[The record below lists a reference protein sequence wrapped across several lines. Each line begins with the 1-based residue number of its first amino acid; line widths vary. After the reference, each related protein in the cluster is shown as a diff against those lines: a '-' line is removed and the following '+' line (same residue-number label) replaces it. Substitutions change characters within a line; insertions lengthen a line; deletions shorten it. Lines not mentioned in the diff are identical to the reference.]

1 MRIAVLSVKG
11 GTGKTLLS
19 VNLAAAA
26 DRSAYIDCDVEE
38 PSGHLFFKPVDLRSE
53 EVSIK
58 IPEVNAE
65 LCMGCRTCINFCKY
79 NALAFVDNKPFVF
92 EEICHSCGGCSLL
105 CPEKALSE
113 KDKVIGRIQTG
124 VSGGVYVSTGLLNTG
139 EVSGIPII
147 KRLLKEKR
155 VENDLPT
162 FIDCP
167 SGSGYIMAESI
178 KVADYC
184 ILVPEPTVYG
194 VQNMSMVY
202 ELIRMLNKP
211 CGVVLN
217 KCIDGKNPAEEYCL
231 EKDFKIIGKIPYDT
245 DLGRIN
251 SNAQIAV
258 RVSSRYQRMFSVLLN
273 TVTRR
278 ALNETA
284 SDPER

>member
-11 GTGKTLLS
+11 GTGKTLIS
-19 VNLAAAA
+19 VNLAAVA

-38 PSGHLFFKPVDLRSE
+38 PSGHLYFKPVDLHSE
-53 EVSIK
+53 EFSIK
-58 IPEVNAE
+58 IPEVDTA
-65 LCMGCRTCINFCKY
+65 LCAGCRTCINTCRY

-92 EEICHSCGGCSLL
+92 EEICNSCGACSLL
-105 CPEKALSE
+105 CPQNALVE

-124 VSGGVYVSTGLLNTG
+124 VSGGVYVSTGLLNAG

-155 VENDLPT
+155 AESDLLT

-194 VQNMSMVY
+194 VQNMSMVC
-202 ELIRMLNKP
+202 EIIRMLNKP
-211 CGVVLN
+211 FGVVLN
-217 KCIDGKNPAEEYCL
+217 KCIDGKNPAEKFCL
-231 EKDFKIIGKIPYDT
+231 EKDFKILGKIPYDI

-258 RVSSRYQRMFSVLLN
+258 RVSSRYQKMFSLLLN
-273 TVTRR
+273 TLTRR
-278 ALNETA
+278 ALNETT